1 MNAYL
6 TSLSD
11 DPQELKTIII
21 DKSKALHFFQQR
33 AAHLEEQVQLL
44 RSKLYGKKSEK
55 ILTPKDVN
63 QLALFNE
70 AEIDLVVEPE
80 KSADEIT
87 VAPHTRK
94 KSGRKPLPQDL
105 PRVDVTH
112 DIADSEK
119 QCECGCEKV
128 CIGRETAERLDYVP
142 PQIRVIRDIRL
153 KYACKNCEGADSD
166 GPAVSI
172 APVPPQIIPKSIC
185 TAGLLAHI
193 LVSKFA
199 DALPFYRQEK
209 MFARLGVDLP
219 RATMA
224 NWTIH
229 AAGRM
234 RILVDLIKDEIRS
247 GPLVNI
253 DETPVQ
259 VLDEPGRSNTTK
271 SYMWVFRGGTPGKPA
286 LIYQYHPSR
295 SGDVPIAFLGD
306 YSGYIQSD
314 GYSGYDRLTRSG
326 RIIHI
331 GCWAHARRKF
341 IEVINARKRNKG
353 AGDQKTGSAEIAV
366 DYIRKLYDI
375 ERDARKQ
382 EFPPDRVYELRQEK
396 TKPILLEFKAWLDKK
411 VILTPPQGLLGKAVN
426 YCLDQWDKLCRYVDD
441 GRVTIDNNL
450 AENAIRPFVVGRKNW
465 LFSGS
470 PRGADASAAVYS
482 IIETAKANHLEPY
495 RYLRYLFAKIP
506 FIENDAEYEN
516 LIPTRIDP
524 QIIDQFFE
532 SGAIY

>member
-1 MNAYL
+1 MKVDL
-6 TSLSD
+6 TSLPD
-11 DPQELKTIII
+11 DPQELKAIINN
-21 DKSKALHFFQQR
+21 KSNALHFHQQR
-33 AAHLEEQVQLL
+33 ITYLEEQVQLL

-55 ILTPKDVN
+55 IILRKDVD
-63 QLALFNE
+63 QLSLFNE
-70 AEIDLVVEPE
+70 AETDDVVEPE
-80 KSADEIT
+80 KPFDAVT

-94 KSGRKPLPQDL
+94 KRGRKPLPKDL
-105 PRVDVTH
+105 PRVDVTY
-112 DIADSEK
+112 DVADTEK
-119 QCECGCEKV
+119 QCDCGCEKT
-128 CIGRETAERLDYVP
+128 CIGKETAERLDYVP
-142 PQIRVIRDIRL
+142 AQIRVIRDIRL
-153 KYACKNCEGADSD
+153 KYACRNCEGTESD
-166 GPAVSI
+166 GPTVSI
-172 APVPPQIIPKSIC
+172 APVPRQIIPKSIC

-229 AAGRM
+229 AAGRIQ
-234 RILVDLIKDEIRS
+234 ILIDLLKDEIRS
-247 GPLVNI
+247 GPLINI

-259 VLDEPGRSNTTK
+259 VLGEPGRSNTAK
-271 SYMWVFRGGTPGKPA
+271 SYMWVFRGGTPEKSA

-295 SGDVPIAFLGD
+295 SGNVPIAFLRG

-314 GYSGYDRLTRSG
+314 GYAGYDRLEGSG
-326 RIIHI
+326 KITHV

-341 IEVINARKRNKG
+341 IDVISARKRNKSTK
-353 AGDQKTGSAEIAV
+353 DQRIGSADIAV

-375 ERDARKQ
+375 ERDAKQ
-382 EFPPDRVYELRQEK
+382 WELAPDEVYKLRLEK
-396 TKPILLEFKAWLDKK
+396 AKPILSEFKTWLDNK
-411 VILTPPQGLLGKAVN
+411 VNMTPPKGLLGIAVN
-426 YCLDQWDKLCRYVDD
+426 YTLEQWNKLCRYIED
-441 GRVTIDNNL
+441 GRITIDNNL

-470 PRGADASAAVYS
+470 PRGADASAAIYS

-506 FIENDAEYEN
+506 FVENDAEYEN
-516 LIPTRIDP
+516 LLPTRIDP
-524 QIIDQFFE
+524 NIIDQFFE

>member
-1 MNAYL
+1 MKADL
-6 TSLSD
+6 TSLPD

-21 DKSKALHFFQQR
+21 DKAKALHFHQQR
-33 AAHLEEQVQLL
+33 ITHLEEQVQLL

-55 ILTPKDVN
+55 MITRNDVD
-63 QLALFNE
+63 QLALFDE
-70 AEIDLVVEPE
+70 AEIDEGVESEGP
-80 KSADEIT
+80 SDEIT

-94 KSGRKPLPQDL
+94 KRGRKPLPKDL
-105 PRVDVTH
+105 PRVDVTY
-112 DIADSEK
+112 DIPESEK
-119 QCECGCEKV
+119 QCGCGCEKT
-128 CIGRETAERLDYVP
+128 CIGKETAERLDYVP
-142 PQIRVIRDIRL
+142 AQIRVIRDIRL
-153 KYACKNCEGADSD
+153 KYACRNCEGTESD
-166 GPAVSI
+166 GPTVSI

-199 DALPFYRQEK
+199 DALPFYLQEK
-209 MFARLGVDLP
+209 MFDRLGVDLP

-234 RILVDLIKDEIRS
+234 RALIDLLEKEIRS
-247 GPLVNI
+247 GPLINM

-259 VLDEPGRSNTTK
+259 VLDEPGRANTTK
-271 SYMWVFRGGTPGKPA
+271 SYMWVFRGGTPEKPA

-306 YSGYIQSD
+306 YTGYIQSD
-314 GYSGYDRLTRSG
+314 GYAGYDRLAKCGNIT
-326 RIIHI
+326 HV

-341 IEVINARKRNKG
+341 MDVLSARKRNKSTKR
-353 AGDQKTGSAEIAV
+353 QRMGSADIAV
-366 DYIRKLYDI
+366 GFIRKLYNI
-375 ERDARKQ
+375 ERDAKNR
-382 EFPPDRVYELRQEK
+382 ELSYDEVYALRQEK
-396 TKPILLEFKAWLDKK
+396 AKPILSKFKAWLDKK
-411 VILTPPQGLLGKAVN
+411 VSLTPPKGLLGIAVN
-426 YCLDQWDKLCRYVDD
+426 YTLDQWDKLDRYIED
-441 GRVTIDNNL
+441 GWIPIDNNI

-470 PRGADASAAVYS
+470 PRGADASAAIYS
-482 IIETAKANHLEPY
+482 IIETAKANRLEPY

-506 FIENDAEYEN
+506 FIKNDAEYKN
-516 LIPTRIDP
+516 LLPTRIDP
-524 QIIDQFFE
+524 DVIDQFFE

>member
-1 MNAYL
+1 MDVDL
-6 TSLSD
+6 TSLPD
-11 DPQELKTIII
+11 DLQKLIQSK
-21 DKSKALHFFQQR
+21 DKALQFSEKR
-33 AAHLEEQVQLL
+33 IVHLEEQVQLL

-55 ILTPKDVN
+55 VVTRNDVD
-63 QLALFNE
+63 QRTLFDE
-70 AEIDLVVEPE
+70 AEIDAAVESGE
-80 KSADEIT
+80 AADEIT
-87 VAPHTRK
+87 VVPHTRK
-94 KSGRKPLPQDL
+94 KRGRKPLPKDL
-105 PRVDVTH
+105 PRVDVTY
-112 DIADSEK
+112 DISDAEK
-119 QCECGCEKV
+119 QCGCGCEKT
-128 CIGRETAERLDYVP
+128 CIGKETAERLDYIP
-142 PQIRVIRDIRL
+142 AQIRVIRDIRL
-153 KYACKNCEGADSD
+153 KYACRNCEGTEGT
-166 GPAVSI
+166 GPTVSI

-224 NWTIH
+224 NWVIH

-234 RILVDLIKDEIRS
+234 RVLIGLLENEIRS
-247 GPLVNI
+247 GPLINI

-259 VLDEPGRSNTTK
+259 VLKEPGRSNTTK
-271 SYMWVFRGGTPGKPA
+271 SYMWVFRGGPPEKPA

-295 SGDVPIAFLGD
+295 SGDVPIAFLEN

-314 GYSGYDRLTRSG
+314 GYAGYDRLERSG
-326 RIIHI
+326 QISHV

-341 IEVINARKRNKG
+341 IDVINARKRNKSTKS
-353 AGDQKTGSAEIAV
+353 QRIGSADIAV
-366 DYIRKLYDI
+366 GYIRKLYDI
-375 ERDARKQ
+375 ERDAKREKLSLN
-382 EFPPDRVYELRQEK
+382 DVYELRQEK
-396 TKPILLEFKAWLDKK
+396 AKPILLEFKAWLNKK
-411 VILTPPQGLLGKAVN
+411 VNLTPPRGLLGTAVN
-426 YCLDQWDKLCRYVDD
+426 YTLDQWDKLERYIED
-441 GRVTIDNNL
+441 GWIPIDNNL

-470 PRGADASAAVYS
+470 PRGADASATIYS

-506 FIENDAEYEN
+506 FIENDAEYKM
-516 LIPTRIDP
+516 LLPTQIDP
-524 QIIDQFFE
+524 KTIDQFFE